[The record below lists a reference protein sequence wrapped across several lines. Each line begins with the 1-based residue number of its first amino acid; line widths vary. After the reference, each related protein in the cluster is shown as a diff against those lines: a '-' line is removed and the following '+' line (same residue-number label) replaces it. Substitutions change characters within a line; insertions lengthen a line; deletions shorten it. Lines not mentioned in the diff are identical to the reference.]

1 MVKRTI
7 LGGLAISAA
16 VMAFSVP
23 ASASIVI
30 SQGATGTGNNVLFQ
44 NVVGNGTT
52 SLSTD
57 TNQGDRV
64 TFTSN
69 EALTGDNSS
78 GQARISAVDG
88 SLNNLEWH
96 LSDPTLGYDLGVF
109 NINVPNQNGGPATS
123 VTVFA
128 YDQNNTEFS
137 QVFALNSGG
146 QNFFTV
152 DSDDLQSITS
162 IRFVATG
169 GIVDDVRQ
177 VRIDGITSIAA
188 VPELSTWAMMI
199 LGFFGV
205 GAMTYRQRKKMTPR
219 FA

>member
-1 MVKRTI
+1 
-7 LGGLAISAA
+7 
-16 VMAFSVP
+16 MAFSVP

-44 NVVGNGTT
+44 NVLGEGTT

-57 TNQGDRV
+57 TNLGDRV

-69 EALTGDNSS
+69 EALTVPAS
-78 GQARISAVDG
+78 GAARISAVDG

-123 VTVFA
+123 VTVYA

-137 QVFALNSGG
+137 NTFNLGNG

-162 IRFVATG
+162 IRFEAFG

-188 VPELSTWAMMI
+188 VPEPSTWAMMI
-199 LGFFGV
+199 LGFFAI
-205 GAMTYRQRKKMTPR
+205 GAMTYRQRKNIALR
-219 FA
+219 AA

>member
-1 MVKRTI
+1 MVKQSM

-44 NVVGNGTT
+44 NVVGEGTT

-69 EALTGDNSS
+69 EALTVPAS
-78 GQARISAVDG
+78 GAARISAVDG

-123 VTVFA
+123 VTVYA

-137 QVFALNSGG
+137 NTFSLGNG

-162 IRFVATG
+162 IRFVAIG

-188 VPELSTWAMMI
+188 VPEPTTWAMMI
-199 LGFFGV
+199 LGFFAI
-205 GAMTYRQRKKMTPR
+205 GAMTYRQRKNIALR
-219 FA
+219 AA

>member
-1 MVKRTI
+1 
-7 LGGLAISAA
+7 
-16 VMAFSVP
+16 MAFSVP

-30 SQGATGTGNNVLFQ
+30 TQGATGTGNNVLFQ

-109 NINVPNQNGGPATS
+109 NINVPNPNGGPATS
-123 VTVFA
+123 VTVYA

-137 QVFALNSGG
+137 NTFNLGNG

-162 IRFVATG
+162 IRFEAFG
-169 GIVDDVRQ
+169 GIVSDVRQ

-188 VPELSTWAMMI
+188 VPEISTWAMMI

-205 GAMTYRQRKKMTPR
+205 GAMTYRQRKLR

>member
-1 MVKRTI
+1 MVKQSM

-44 NVVGNGTT
+44 NVVGEGTT

-69 EALTGDNSS
+69 EALTVPAS
-78 GQARISAVDG
+78 GAARISAVDG

-123 VTVFA
+123 VTVYA

-137 QVFALNSGG
+137 NTFSLGNG

-162 IRFVATG
+162 IRFVAIG

-188 VPELSTWAMMI
+188 VPEPSTWAMMI
-199 LGFFGV
+199 LGFFAI
-205 GAMTYRQRKKMTPR
+205 GAMTYRQRKNIALR
-219 FA
+219 AA